1 MQRPAMTRTTR
12 PLGLLV
18 AVFGLAALGLAG
30 CRGTTSANTPIH
42 PNLNMDYTQRFEEQ
56 EPNPFFADDA
66 AMRQPVA
73 GTVARGRLR
82 TLATAPFQL
91 GRTASGAFVPTV
103 PVPVT
108 MALLERGQERFGI
121 YCSPC
126 HGNAGDGKG
135 IVMVGNGG
143 TGYGYVP
150 APSYHTDMLRD
161 VPDGY
166 IYEVITNGVRNM
178 PSYAHVMP
186 PADRWAVVSYIR
198 ALQRS
203 QNASAADV
211 PEPERL
217 RLATENPNV
226 NVAR

>member
-1 MQRPAMTRTTR
+1 MNRTHVFA
-12 PLGLLV
+12 LL
-18 AVFGLAALGLAG
+18 AAAALGLTG
-30 CRGTTSANTPIH
+30 CRGMVSDKPPIH

-56 EPNPFFADDA
+56 EPNPLFADDA
-66 AMRQPVA
+66 AMRQPVP

-82 TLATAPFQL
+82 TTANAPFQL
-91 GRTASGAFVPTV
+91 GRDASGAFVGTV

-108 MALLERGQERFGI
+108 MAVLERGRERYTI

-143 TGYGYVP
+143 QGYGYVP
-150 APSYHTDMLRD
+150 APTYHSETLRG

-166 IYEVITNGVRNM
+166 IYNVITNGVRNM
-178 PSYAHVMP
+178 PSYAHEMP
-186 PADRWAVVSYIR
+186 PADRWAVVSYVR

-203 QNASAADV
+203 QNAPAAEI